1 MKKFVSLI
9 LSVLFLWQFSFCGLC
24 QQVSGAENKP
34 VQKYD
39 ISKFDGGY
47 HDYRFIVLNGK
58 FQVRDKSRDGYKY
71 VYVINT
77 EDKKVSDKYLKK
89 LNEKEIPDL
98 KNINPELFNQ
108 YKHIMDL
115 NHSSFKKHWV
125 NYFNFINAY
134 DIENL
139 EPLNGLAYFSCFGEK
154 FLNLMKKAI
163 ENGWWHEYCEAEG
176 LADDSGNGAYT
187 RKESRTLQRL
197 ALFLIMK
204 KQGYSETDIKNGV
217 NIIRDIKG
225 AGYNYKLSVNNEIY
239 KDFSKIDFDN
249 IDETTEIKLNGIDL
263 KRLITYLRNNND
275 DFLLWT
281 KENLRVFDTIK
292 DIDYLTDEQKTNILD
307 NNFGE
312 KIFALNT
319 KYYHK
324 KSTKVKKVV
333 KSKKIDN
340 DDKYK
345 EIQDRLNITPYEF
358 WFSAET
364 GMLLLTPVMLPIG
377 IVLLPFGII
386 AFIWFILEKGKYQ

>member
-1 MKKFVSLI
+1 MKKFLSLF
-9 LSVLFLWQFSFCGLC
+9 LSILFLWHFSFWGLC
-24 QQVSGAENKP
+24 QQVIGAENKP
-34 VQKYD
+34 VQESD

-47 HDYRFIVLNGK
+47 HDYRFIVLNGN
-58 FQVRDKSRDGYKY
+58 FQVRDKSREGYKY
-71 VYVINT
+71 VYVINA
-77 EDKKVSDKYLKK
+77 EDKKVSDKFLKK
-89 LNEKEIPDL
+89 LDEEDIPDL
-98 KNINPELFNQ
+98 KNTNSALFSK
-108 YKHIMDL
+108 YKHITDS
-115 NHSSFKKHWV
+115 NYSSFKKHWV
-125 NYFNFINAY
+125 NYFNLINNY

-163 ENGWWHEYCEAEG
+163 ENGWWYEYCEVEG

-197 ALFLIMK
+197 ALFLVMK
-204 KQGYSETDIKNGV
+204 KQGYSEPDIKNGV

-225 AGYNYKLSVNNEIY
+225 GGYGYKLSVNNKTY
-239 KDFSKIDFDN
+239 KDFSKINFDG
-249 IDETTEIKLNGIDL
+249 IDENTEIKLNEIDL
-263 KRLITYLRNNND
+263 KRLITYLRSNNN

-281 KENLRVFDTIK
+281 KENLKVFDTIK
-292 DIDYLTDEQKTNILD
+292 DTDYLTDEQKTSILD

-324 KSTKVKKVV
+324 KSTKVKKVIS
-333 KSKKIDN
+333 SKKISEE
-340 DDKYK
+340 DKYK

-358 WFSAET
+358 WFSGEV

-377 IVLLPFGII
+377 IVLLPF
-386 AFIWFILEKGKYQ
+386 ALVAAVWFIIEKGKY